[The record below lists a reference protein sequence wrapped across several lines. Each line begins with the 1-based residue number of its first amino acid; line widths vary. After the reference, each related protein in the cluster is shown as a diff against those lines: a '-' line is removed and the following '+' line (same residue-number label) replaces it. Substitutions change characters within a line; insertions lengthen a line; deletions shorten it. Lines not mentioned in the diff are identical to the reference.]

1 MANSGETLKVAFT
14 SDHQAEKSKL
24 WLRLWS
30 QFGGKCLVG
39 FRKLQHMFGLR
50 TRKLQLYPAAAA
62 TFTIRMSRK
71 MIILLKPKMFIIK
84 RGIRCKI

>member
-1 MANSGETLKVAFT
+1 MWVSEP
-14 SDHQAEKSKL
+14 Q
-24 WLRLWS
+24 
-30 QFGGKCLVG
+30 
-39 FRKLQHMFGLR
+39 LQHMFGLR